1 MKVYKSDL
9 MNFGHTV
16 YQENGMFTV
25 VCDERTS
32 QIEEILLRE
41 ILIEFGNYKITEIFE
56 SVCECCGSID
66 IEFQTNLPWNIYKNE
81 SSKIVKH

>member
-9 MNFGHTV
+9 MNIGHTV

-25 VCDERTS
+25 VCDEKIY

-41 ILIEFGNYKITEIFE
+41 ILLEFGNYKITEIFKCE
-56 SVCECCGSID
+56 CECCRSID
-66 IEFQTNLPWNIYKNE
+66 ILFQTNLPWNLYKNE
-81 SSKIVKH
+81 SSRIVKH